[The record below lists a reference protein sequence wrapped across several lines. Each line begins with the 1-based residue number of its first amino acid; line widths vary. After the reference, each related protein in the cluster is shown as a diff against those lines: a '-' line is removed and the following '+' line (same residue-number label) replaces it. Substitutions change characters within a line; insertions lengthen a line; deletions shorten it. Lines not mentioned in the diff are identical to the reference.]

1 MKSRDK
7 LYFDSFK
14 EVVKAVNSTLD
25 RRQVL
30 DLLVSN
36 VAEVMDLKACAI
48 CMLHGKKRRL
58 ELLASY
64 GLSESYINKGPL
76 DADKSIADAMDGET
90 VSVYK
95 ASEDARIQYPKEAAQ
110 EGIASI
116 ISVPLSCRER
126 VIGVLRLYT
135 AEPREFPETEMNF
148 AEALAEVGA
157 LAIENARMHEAI
169 KEDYAAV
176 MDEMYNFLSYRRRI

>member
-1 MKSRDK
+1 MKTQDR

-25 RRQVL
+25 RREVL

-36 VAEVMDLKACAI
+36 VAKVMDLKASAI
-48 CMLHGKKRRL
+48 CMLHSKKRTL
-58 ELLASY
+58 ELLASH
-64 GLSESYINKGPL
+64 GLSEEYINKGSL
-76 DADKSIADAMDGET
+76 DADKSIADAMNGNT
-90 VSVYK
+90 VSVYNATK
-95 ASEDARIQYPKEAAQ
+95 DSRIQYPKEAEQ

-116 ISVPLSCRER
+116 ISMPLSCKGH

-135 AEPREFPETEMNF
+135 AEPREFSETEMNF
-148 AEALAEVGA
+148 AEALSEVGA
-157 LAIENARMHEAI
+157 LAIENAGMHQAI

-176 MDEMYNFLSYRRRI
+176 MNEMYDFVSYRRRI

>member
-1 MKSRDK
+1 MKTRNRI
-7 LYFDSFK
+7 YFDSFK

-25 RRQVL
+25 RQQVL

-48 CMLHGKKRRL
+48 CMLHGKKRTL
-58 ELLASY
+58 ELLASH
-64 GLSESYINKGPL
+64 GLSENYINKGPL
-76 DADKSIADAMDGET
+76 DADKSIADAMDGKT
-90 VSVYK
+90 VMVYR
-95 ASEDARIQYPKEAAQ
+95 ASEDPRIQYPEEAVR

-116 ISVPLSCRER
+116 VSVPLTCRER
-126 VIGVLRLYT
+126 VFGVLRLYT
-135 AEPREFPETEMNF
+135 AEPREFPKTAMDF

-169 KEDYAAV
+169 KEDYAAA
-176 MDEMYNFLSYRRRI
+176 MYEMYNFVSYRRRI

>member
-1 MKSRDK
+1 MKTTDR
-7 LYFDSFK
+7 LYFNSFK

-25 RRQVL
+25 RQQVL

-36 VAEVMDLKACAI
+36 VAALMNLKACAI
-48 CMLHGKKRRL
+48 CMLQGKKRTL
-58 ELLASY
+58 ELLVSH
-64 GLSESYINKGPL
+64 GLSNSYINKGPL
-76 DADKSIADAMDGET
+76 DADKSIADAMGGKT

-95 ASEDARIQYPKEAAQ
+95 ASDDPRIQYPEEAAR
-110 EGIASI
+110 EGIGSI
-116 ISVPLSCRER
+116 ISVPLSCRGH

-135 AEPREFPETEMNF
+135 SEPREFTKAELNF
-148 AEALAEVGA
+148 AEGLAEVGA

-176 MDEMYNFLSYRRRI
+176 MHEMYNFMSYRRRI